1 MQRLRAGTDCSP
13 GCANH
18 NEALLWLS
26 EVVAK
31 LEVFSQTLRPG
42 TICELEVLFTDCI
55 KQWCSGTDTEHV
67 NKVASLVRK
76 AKSCFQNIALKDE
89 MESLSQSLSTQVSEL
104 AKKESQ
110 EKLDRAFAEVCGADI
125 EAEDCFRKRET
136 WVSVCSFQ
144 IKVKVV

>member
-1 MQRLRAGTDCSP
+1 MERLRAGEDCSP
-13 GCANH
+13 GCASH
-18 NEALLWLS
+18 NEALLWLE
-26 EVVAK
+26 EVVSK
-31 LEVFSQTLRPG
+31 LEVFSRNLRQG
-42 TICELEVLFTDCI
+42 TTHELEVLLTDCL
-55 KQWCSGTDTEHV
+55 KRWCSGTDTEHV

-76 AKSCFQNIALKDE
+76 AKPCFRNTVPADE

-125 EAEDCFRKRET
+125 AAEDCFRKRET
-136 WVSVCSFQ
+136 WVSACSFQ